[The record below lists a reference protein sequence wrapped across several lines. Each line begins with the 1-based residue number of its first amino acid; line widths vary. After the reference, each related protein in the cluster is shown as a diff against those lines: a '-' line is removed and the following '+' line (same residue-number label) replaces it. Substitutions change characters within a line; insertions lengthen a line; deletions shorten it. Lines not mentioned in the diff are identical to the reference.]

1 MEQTLMCKIV
11 QEISSGKQLL
21 NNIAGAFIEK

>member
-1 MEQTLMCKIV
+1 MCKIV

-21 NNIAGAFIEK
+21 ESNISEAFIEKYISK